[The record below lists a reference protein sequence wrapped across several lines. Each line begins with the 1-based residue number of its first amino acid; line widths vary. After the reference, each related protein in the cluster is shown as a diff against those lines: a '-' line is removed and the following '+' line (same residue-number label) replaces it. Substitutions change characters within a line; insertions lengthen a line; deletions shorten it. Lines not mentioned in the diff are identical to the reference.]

1 MDSSKLLF
9 REPKTKSAKNSAF
22 QILGSQHEVRI
33 WSGTVLSTGVKKQSH
48 LLTTGTDIAWH
59 TSGSAA
65 GTGLWGGGH
74 FSLKFPQG
82 THPSLCHPTTPF
94 TFPFSISET
103 HVAALLNL
111 EAPGTTYAAQIFHGS
126 LQVLD

>member
-59 TSGSAA
+59 QWIDPEKQLLMTPLAILYNFLFKRPFLI
-65 GTGLWGGGH
+65 GT
-74 FSLKFPQG
+74 
-82 THPSLCHPTTPF
+82 
-94 TFPFSISET
+94 
-103 HVAALLNL
+103 
-111 EAPGTTYAAQIFHGS
+111 
-126 LQVLD
+126 